1 MTIEKQSTLSNI
13 TMLAEK
19 LNSALDLEYLYSD
32 KCSLEETRDFQDN
45 LIEEYNRKLR
55 K

>member
-1 MTIEKQSTLSNI
+1 MTIEKQSVLSNI

-19 LNSALDLEYLYSD
+19 LNRTLDLDYLFSN
-32 KCSLEETRDFQDN
+32 KCSLEETRDLQDN
-45 LIEEYNRKLR
+45 LIEAYNRKLS